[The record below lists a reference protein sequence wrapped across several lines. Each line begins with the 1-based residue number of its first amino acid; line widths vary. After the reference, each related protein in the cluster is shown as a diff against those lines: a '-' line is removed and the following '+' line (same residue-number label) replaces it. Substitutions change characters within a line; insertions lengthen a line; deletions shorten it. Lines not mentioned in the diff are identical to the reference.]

1 MIRIERFF
9 LALAV
14 AWGLTGCGSSHP
26 APSAHPP
33 AAAFACAE
41 IAGEEKLTAPLLLIG
56 DIHGTREIPAAFGDL
71 VCHAASAHRGQT
83 ILAGLEIPAD
93 EQAAIDTFLAGAGDA
108 AATRAL
114 LAGDFWRR
122 DYQDGRSSAAML
134 SLLGELR
141 RQQQAGLKVVVRGI
155 DPKRYDSPGDRDAGM
170 AANVTAAIDAVH
182 PAQTLVLT
190 GNVHTRTL
198 NGYPWDAKADYVPM
212 GARLRAKYADLIA
225 LDVKNLGGSAWMCVS
240 ADPKE
245 CGPHDLRRREANGPT
260 PRVELA
266 PDAAISTGYDGA
278 LLLGPVT
285 ASSPARAWAA
295 ADMGNTHSPTPL
307 SHPSHSGREG
317 LCRGAPLCGRPVFV
331 PGRFRAA
338 TQGRPYDSLPRPV
351 SLFSPEGWGRDGRR
365 GPG

>member
-1 MIRIERFF
+1 M
-9 LALAV
+9 ALAV

-108 AATRAL
+108 AAIQAL
-114 LAGDFWRR
+114 LAGGFWRR

-134 SLLGELR
+134 SLLDELR
-141 RQQQAGLKVVVRGI
+141 RQKKAGLRIVVRGI
-155 DPKRYDSPGDRDAGM
+155 DLKRYDSADDRDAGM
-170 AANVTAAIDAVH
+170 AANVEAAIDAVH

-198 NGYPWDAKADYVPM
+198 HGYPWDAKADYVPM
-212 GARLRAKYADLIA
+212 GAHLRAKQADLIA
-225 LDVKNLGGSAWMCVS
+225 LDIKSLGGSAWMCAS

-245 CGPHDLRRREANGPT
+245 CGPHDLRPREPNGPT

-266 PDAAISTGYDGA
+266 PDAAATLGYDGA
-278 LLLGPVT
+278 LLLGPLT
-285 ASSPARAWAA
+285 ASSPARSL
-295 ADMGNTHSPTPL
+295 TPQPLSPSPPPTPA
-307 SHPSHSGREG
+307 RERG
-317 LCRGAPLCGRPVFV
+317 LKSDR
-331 PGRFRAA
+331 
-338 TQGRPYDSLPRPV
+338 
-351 SLFSPEGWGRDGRR
+351 PEGFS
-365 GPG
+365 